1 MQENMT
7 FSLEYWKDRA
17 NFFEGYIKELT
28 AAKVEARDRIVEHV
42 EDENRQ
48 LRDLLVK
55 LMDSFSVHLGRPEA
69 APPPQEAD
77 VMEKIWALKARRIR
91 VDELDLSVRVSH
103 ALRMQG
109 LETLGDVCK
118 HSEAELLR
126 YPNFGRKSLNELKE
140 VLCNHGMHLRN
151 RAQT

>member
-1 MQENMT
+1 MQENLT

-28 AAKVEARDRIVEHV
+28 STKIEVRNHIVEQV
-42 EDENRQ
+42 ENENRQ

-55 LMDSFSVHLGRPEA
+55 LMDSFSVHLGRTEVE
-69 APPPQEAD
+69 PPPQEAD

-91 VDELDLSVRVSH
+91 VDELDLSVRVAH
-103 ALRMQG
+103 ALRMQDI
-109 LETLGDVCK
+109 ETLGDVCK
-118 HSEAELLR
+118 YSEAELLR

-140 VLCNHGMHLRN
+140 VLCAHRLHLRSG
-151 RAQT
+151 THI

>member
-17 NFFEGYIKELT
+17 NFFEDYIKELT
-28 AAKVEARDRIVEHV
+28 ATKIEVRNHIVERV
-42 EDENRQ
+42 ENENRH

-69 APPPQEAD
+69 APPPQD
-77 VMEKIWALKARRIR
+77 VDVIAKVKSLKARRIR